1 MVYTNHKDTVTTL
14 RAPCSCVWAG
24 TEAGPAG
31 WSLSCLLRVH
41 VHSESVM
48 LQWMGSV
55 NEMMFSYGT
64 FAWLWLD
71 GCLVLYFAFSGS
83 YCDSHFTHLTS
94 NFSLIL
100 CTRQCFYWTLNWF
113 QQVLIVRGLCLCFQL
128 KLDDISQG
136 RRAPPAGS
144 TAAKIPP
151 EVSFPKKYFTFLV
164 VFPQHQLFAFP
175 RKPSCSVKKR
185 NLNASSRFF
194 ACSLLGFRSSGLFGC

>member
-1 MVYTNHKDTVTTL
+1 MYGGLWFTQITKTQLQHWGHHVAVSELGQRQDLLAEVFPVCCVYTFTQNL
-14 RAPCSCVWAG
+14 
-24 TEAGPAG
+24 
-31 WSLSCLLRVH
+31 
-41 VHSESVM
+41 
-48 LQWMGSV
+48 LQWLGSV

-113 QQVLIVRGLCLCFQL
+113 QQVLIVRGLCLCFQP

-151 EVSFPKKYFTFLV
+151 EVSFPKKYFTQWYFWLFFHSTSYLLFPENLPVPSRNETLMHHLV
-164 VFPQHQLFAFP
+164 
-175 RKPSCSVKKR
+175 
-185 NLNASSRFF
+185 
-194 ACSLLGFRSSGLFGC
+194 SLRVPF